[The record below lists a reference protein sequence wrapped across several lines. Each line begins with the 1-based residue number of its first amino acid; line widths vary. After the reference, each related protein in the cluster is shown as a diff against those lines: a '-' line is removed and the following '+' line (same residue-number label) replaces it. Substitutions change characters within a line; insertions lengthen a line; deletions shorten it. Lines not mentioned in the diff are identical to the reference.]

1 RLVSQPRKRLPSE
14 YSQSG
19 DCRCHAPRG
28 HGVGSRTLSSRGK
41 SQKADT
47 ADQDVKEAQSQ
58 VAQQQVMDQRGA
70 DAPQT
75 VDELLDALDKG
86 KA

>member
-1 RLVSQPRKRLPSE
+1 VNTANLAIVGAMVLVAVASAFGLYRA
-14 YSQSG
+14 G
-19 DCRCHAPRG
+19 
-28 HGVGSRTLSSRGK
+28 GK
-41 SQKADT
+41 SQRADT
-47 ADQDVKEAQSQ
+47 ADQDVKDAESQ
-58 VAQQQVMDQRGA
+58 VTQLQAMEQRGA

>member
-1 RLVSQPRKRLPSE
+1 MNTANLAIVGVMLLV
-14 YSQSG
+14 
-19 DCRCHAPRG
+19 
-28 HGVGSRTLSSRGK
+28 GVASALGLYRAGGK

-47 ADQDVKEAQSQ
+47 ADQDVKDAQSQ
-58 VAQQQVMDQRGA
+58 VAQQQAMDQRGA

-75 VDELLDALDKG
+75 VDELLDVLDKG

>member
-1 RLVSQPRKRLPSE
+1 MNTANLAIVGVMLLV
-14 YSQSG
+14 
-19 DCRCHAPRG
+19 
-28 HGVGSRTLSSRGK
+28 GVASALGLYRAGGK
-41 SQKADT
+41 SQKANT
-47 ADQDVKEAQSQ
+47 ADQDVKDAQSQ
-58 VAQQQVMDQRGA
+58 LAQQQIMDQRGA

>member
-1 RLVSQPRKRLPSE
+1 VNTANLAIVGVMVLVAVASALGLYRA
-14 YSQSG
+14 G
-19 DCRCHAPRG
+19 
-28 HGVGSRTLSSRGK
+28 GK

-47 ADQDVKEAQSQ
+47 ADQDVKDAESQ
-58 VAQQQVMDQRGA
+58 VTQQRAMEQRGA

>member
-1 RLVSQPRKRLPSE
+1 MNTANLAIVGVMLLVSVASALGLYRA
-14 YSQSG
+14 G
-19 DCRCHAPRG
+19 
-28 HGVGSRTLSSRGK
+28 GK
-41 SQKADT
+41 SQKANT
-47 ADQDVKEAQSQ
+47 ADQDVKDAQSQ
-58 VAQQQVMDQRGA
+58 LAQQQIMDQRGA

>member
-1 RLVSQPRKRLPSE
+1 MNTANLAIVGVMLLV
-14 YSQSG
+14 
-19 DCRCHAPRG
+19 
-28 HGVGSRTLSSRGK
+28 GVTSALGLYRAGGK

-47 ADQDVKEAQSQ
+47 AGQDVKDAKSQ
-58 VAQQQVMDQRGA
+58 VKQLQAMEQRGA

>member
-1 RLVSQPRKRLPSE
+1 MNTANLAIVGVMLLVGMASALGLYRA
-14 YSQSG
+14 G
-19 DCRCHAPRG
+19 
-28 HGVGSRTLSSRGK
+28 GK

-47 ADQDVKEAQSQ
+47 ADQDVKDAQSQ
-58 VAQQQVMDQRGA
+58 VTQQQIMDQRGA
-70 DAPQT
+70 NAPQT

>member
-1 RLVSQPRKRLPSE
+1 MNTASLAIVGVMLLV
-14 YSQSG
+14 
-19 DCRCHAPRG
+19 
-28 HGVGSRTLSSRGK
+28 GVASALGLYRAGGK

-47 ADQDVKEAQSQ
+47 ADQDVKDAQSQ
-58 VAQQQVMDQRGA
+58 VAQQQAMDQRGA

-75 VDELLDALDKG
+75 VDEFLDALDKG